1 MDFEA
6 YLGNLPM
13 LHTWDYGETW
23 NTGGFSAEQLRTL
36 HRIVGEHFADR
47 SLKII
52 ETGAGNSTITFL
64 HLPVEEVVSVAPAE
78 SLRDRILTYCNEVG
92 IDVSRLDFRVA
103 RSELELAKMVL
114 GSEKPG
120 WGAPPARPR
129 FDVVLIDGGHGWPT
143 VFVDF
148 CYLNMMMR
156 EGSLLL
162 LDDVQLYSV
171 AELSRLLRQQPGFEL
186 RNDLVKL
193 QVWEKTDD
201 EPFLPEHSSE
211 PYILE
216 MTRRAAQAPAAS
228 SAPGADEVSTA
239 STAPTASTI
248 VARVE
253 GTMGRLRR
261 RLSSKRP

>member
-6 YLGNLPM
+6 YLANLPM
-13 LHTWDYGETW
+13 LHTWDYGKTW

-36 HRIVGEHFADR
+36 HGVVTDHFGGR
-47 SLKII
+47 PVKVI
-52 ETGAGNSTITFL
+52 ETGAGNSTIMFL
-64 HLPVEEVVSVAPAE
+64 HLPLESLVSVAPAE
-78 SLRDRILTYCNEVG
+78 SLRDRILTYCTAEGV
-92 IDVSRLDFRVA
+92 DVSKLDFRVA

-120 WGAPPARPR
+120 WGAPPGRPR
-129 FDVVLIDGGHGWPT
+129 FDVALIDGGHGWPT

-148 CYLNMMMR
+148 CYLNMMLR

-171 AELSRLLRQQPGFEL
+171 AELSRLLQQQPGFEL
-186 RNDLVKL
+186 AHDLVKL
-193 QVWEKTDD
+193 QVWRKTDD

-216 MTRRAAQAPAAS
+216 MTRQASAAPAAS
-228 SAPGADEVSTA
+228 PAPPASEASPPRAPGRESAGS
-239 STAPTASTI
+239 
-248 VARVE
+248 
-253 GTMGRLRR
+253 RLRR
-261 RLSSKRP
+261 RLSSRRA